1 VATRDALLRA
11 ATRVF
16 VSRGPYGARVREI
29 AREAGL
35 TVPALYYHFEGTDEL
50 YDRVVQAGRARFA
63 DMAEAALTSAGN
75 ARLRLLALA
84 RAYVEFGREDPV
96 RLRLLC
102 LELFRPRDGSRPDH
116 GVEEMNA
123 WLCRRIEET
132 LALGMD
138 AGDVPPADV
147 AEARRFFMATLNG
160 LLVEQAR
167 SPETPLLDERLAE
180 RAISVFVD
188 GLRGLA

>member
-1 VATRDALLRA
+1 LLRA

-35 TVPALYYHFEGTDEL
+35 TVPALYYHFEGTDQL
-50 YDRVVQAGRARFA
+50 YDQAVQAGRARFTE
-63 DMAEAALTSAGN
+63 MAAAALATPGT
-75 ARLRLLALA
+75 ARARLLALA
-84 RAYVEFGREDPV
+84 GAYVDFGREDPL

-102 LELFRPRDGSRPDH
+102 HELFRPRHDDEPDH
-116 GVEEMNA
+116 GVEELNA
-123 WLCRRIEET
+123 WLCRQIEET

-138 AGDVPPADV
+138 AGDLPAADV
-147 AEARRFFMATLNG
+147 NEARRFFMATLNG

-167 SPETPLLDERLAE
+167 LPETPLLDDQLAA
-180 RAISVFVD
+180 RAIGVFVD
-188 GLRGLA
+188 GLRGLAS